1 MIAARGRPTAITM
14 PSSPKVATPSLS
26 SCAPP
31 ARTVVDQ
38 VTTGS
43 SNIALARTAPAMPP
57 VIFVARLPSPYR
69 EAVTLV
75 ELEGP
80 SIREAAEVVSISA
93 RCLAGTSTSAASAGN
108 AAAC

>member
-1 MIAARGRPTAITM
+1 MSAARVRPTATTT
-14 PSSPKVATPSLS
+14 PSSPNVATPSLS

-43 SNIALARTAPAMPP
+43 SNIALARTAPAMPL

-75 ELEGP
+75 ELQGP

-93 RCLAGTSTSAASAGN
+93 RCLAGTSTCGSVKGRPD
-108 AAAC
+108 